1 MELDKLAT
9 KMSGCPPG
17 SREYLACYRVA
28 VSTVE
33 KGLTDELRI
42 KYKADAQ
49 KWMDE
54 KPPPAVQRR
63 YVHAKHSE
71 LWGLNLT
78 NKDARE
84 VPRTRSSRIRRVHVL
99 SIRDAD
105 SYIGWIPG
113 SPRGRCG
120 HIVCV
125 TFYLIM
131 CITNH
136 GPRNSYDI
144 NDKLGGTSFKASYDW
159 ENSGM
164 VQAFSK
170 WTAESFGTS
179 LLCLVE
185 KHANTVTLP

>member
-136 GPRNSYDI
+136 EIAMTSMTSSEEPPSKPLMTGRIPAWYKRLASGLPSRLVRHYFALWRN
-144 NDKLGGTSFKASYDW
+144 
-159 ENSGM
+159 
-164 VQAFSK
+164 
-170 WTAESFGTS
+170 
-179 LLCLVE
+179 
-185 KHANTVTLP
+185 TLIR